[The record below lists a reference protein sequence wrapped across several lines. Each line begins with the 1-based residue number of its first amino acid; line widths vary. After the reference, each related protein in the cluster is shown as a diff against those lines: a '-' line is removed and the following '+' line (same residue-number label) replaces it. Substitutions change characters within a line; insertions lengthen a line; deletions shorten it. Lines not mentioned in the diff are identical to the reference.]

1 MPCCFFPTLFELAK
15 SQRFLFYRATA
26 VVVAAAA
33 AAVIIAAAEAV

>member
-15 SQRFLFYRATA
+15 SQRFLFYRATG

-33 AAVIIAAAEAV
+33 AVIVAVAEAV

>member
-33 AAVIIAAAEAV
+33 AVIVAAAEAV

>member
-15 SQRFLFYRATA
+15 SQRFLFYRETA

-33 AAVIIAAAEAV
+33 AVIVAAAEAV